1 MEHDSLDLADSL
13 DLELRDA
20 QVRRVQQWL
29 DESLNYN
36 CEEPPFNRRK
46 KSSLMGMSFLS
57 STSTGKESSIGL
69 SEHGSD
75 LERLKANGCFAG
87 ISNIFKCNKR
97 T

>member
-1 MEHDSLDLADSL
+1 MEHDSSDMSDSL
-13 DLELRDA
+13 DLELIDT

-29 DESLNYN
+29 DESPDTYS
-36 CEEPPFNRRK
+36 EEPPFDCRK

-57 STSTGKESSIGL
+57 STSTGKESAIGL
-69 SEHGSD
+69 SEHESD

-87 ISNIFKCNKR
+87 ISNIFKSNKR